1 MKISKFNKF
10 HKNRGI
16 YENTIMEPVE
26 DVTVDVGQP
35 QSQAQM
41 GTTTKPVTP
50 TKPLTKPVQPGT
62 QNPNQQPIVTPV
74 KAQNQAQGRY
84 SQAQPSRKSQQMPET
99 TGTLSDLAD
108 LLEIEPTGSNVLN
121 YNGME
126 IEQYSENG
134 HFAVNG
140 VDTKTSD
147 VTKAKMYIDKLV
159 ADTKVKPQTPTKPI
173 APPMPKETQTPD
185 QKPVVTPAKAQGSQ
199 MAQEPKMIGERRS
212 NKKNSKNRVN
222 ELTENPYMKSG
233 GMTNIG
239 GGHTGDTK
247 DLLAKSQEVS
257 AMEPIDKYLHFINL
271 LSNSKVDK
279 NAVEMILQ
287 DCYNLLTKVV

>member
-41 GTTTKPVTP
+41 
-50 TKPLTKPVQPGT
+50 
-62 QNPNQQPIVTPV
+62 
-74 KAQNQAQGRY
+74 
-84 SQAQPSRKSQQMPET
+84 RKSQDQRSIQAQAPKMAQTQPVQYT
-99 TGTLSDLAD
+99 NDLSGLAEMLGVKD
-108 LLEIEPTGSNVLN
+108 YTGSGPLN
-121 YNGME
+121 YKYTVDTIDGQENQME
-126 IEQYSENG
+126 MKIERYSEND
-134 HFAVNG
+134 HFAVDG
-140 VDTKTSD
+140 KDTKTSD

-173 APPMPKETQTPD
+173 APPMPKETPD

-222 ELTENPYMKSG
+222 ELTENPYMRSG

-247 DLLAKSQEVS
+247 DLFAKSQEVS
-257 AMEPIDKYLHFINL
+257 AMEPIDKYLRFINL